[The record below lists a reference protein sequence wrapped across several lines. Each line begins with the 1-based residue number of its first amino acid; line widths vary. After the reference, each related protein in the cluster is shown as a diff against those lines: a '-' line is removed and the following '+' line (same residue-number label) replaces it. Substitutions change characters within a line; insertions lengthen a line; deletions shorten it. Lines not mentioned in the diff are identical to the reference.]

1 MSKIVCGIDCEVSD
15 PLLKT
20 AGYSWKYNEGYVL
33 NTALYFEEEDR
44 IEVIAGTHNKNCPF
58 CEEDRILQNRKIMGL
73 LMNPDVIL
81 VGANIIYDLGWLLYE
96 YGLSTYDVQCS
107 FIDVLQAESI
117 LDEFGIHTL
126 ESVSWKYLK
135 YGKTKDR
142 IEAWVKEHISAKG
155 DFRQHLKDA
164 PWELLEEYVKGD
176 AKNPVKVW
184 RKQLTLL
191 KEQDLVKRCKLEF
204 DCILPSLQMT
214 MYGLPIDVEQKKKNL
229 AFLTEAIEKL
239 HKEFL
244 DKYKLPNFR
253 VTATRDIASFC
264 DMRNIPYNHKITL
277 TGMNGAKFRNGEET
291 DRAYNKAK
299 RIVASFCLVKG
310 KPTAYVPKE
319 LAERTADLLTE
330 NGFMFNNSPNVDK
343 KFFES
348 KREAFPE
355 IGLIADWKLAV
366 GIQSKILGE
375 KYDRFLTKNFNGE
388 DCIKPQFK
396 ITDTVSFRYSSNSP
410 NCIAE
415 DTLLLTPQGY
425 KPLYCLKEGDSIYN
439 GNGDLTVIKHIW
451 YKGKRNC
458 LSLVSA
464 NGAELVCTPEHKQW
478 NGKDWIKAEELN
490 ETDII
495 EKRTDCLSLSKNVD
509 NTSDSRSVKSLPRN
523 CRKGA
528 ERRTLSRRE
537 NVSSNTAQGAYCT
550 GIYRPSFCEKVCRRI
565 YFRSTT
571 SLQRFMYQVQGFLKQ
586 RKELF
591 KEISYKRAESRA
603 TQSESSASKVQ
614 TKWSFWKTLCKLQ
627 RRMFRQERIYNSS
640 YKQPR
645 FSEEKFNAQSS
656 NSSSTGDFSRSS
668 AKRISGTPY
677 RPQSLKQQLGQLGSM
692 YAISSYK
699 VTSTAC
705 GVRRVYDIE
714 VESEDHSF
722 IANGFRTKNCQQV
735 PSKGGFTLHDGDKET
750 EISFPK
756 ITRALFKAS
765 KGCVFG
771 KIDYGQ
777 IEYRLICN
785 IACGKSGEEVREQYR
800 KNPHLDFHQYV
811 VDLTGLSRKY
821 AKNMSFGC
829 FSKDSLWLTNTGWVR
844 YNKVTE
850 ENVLDCNGL
859 KQKNKNFIFKDK
871 GLKFTLSNGVQF
883 TVNKEH
889 LFFDCEKAERYK
901 CTKKASEMKVG
912 DRVPVTLLR
921 AEGVSTMSKYHA
933 YLAGLY
939 VGDGCGCKSSVELL
953 AHCENT
959 DYVTQCLAESNFSF
973 SSRKEGKV
981 VRFCVHKEAR
991 TFFRAFGTRTG
1002 NKHIIDSIF
1011 RGTREIRLS
1020 FLAGLLDSDGTV
1032 KTDSIRFMGTN
1043 EKLLHEVALLCS
1055 TLGFDCGFNV
1065 CNRSKDGKPTEYT
1078 LLVYNT
1084 NGEVI
1089 PSVFRKPYFKQAE
1102 TDVRGWKLDRQ
1113 GEVLKEK
1120 RANRKLYKEEPQLY
1134 EYLIRNKRNCFV
1146 HNSFMPSDCWQR
1158 DFLPAEIVS
1167 IEEVEEADFVYLNT
1181 SSGEYNAM
1189 GIATHNC
1196 AFGMGLPSMAK
1207 NFGWTME
1214 HAEEIAE
1221 AYHSKMPFVAPT
1233 LALVG
1238 DVAKER
1244 GYIKTV
1250 YGSHARLHDKKKAY
1264 TMLNRYTQGSGGECL
1279 KCSIVQAYK
1288 EGVWRTL
1295 KVANTVHDELNMPYL
1310 EPTEEKM
1317 IALYRMAEIMRT
1329 SIPTLRIPLEAEI
1342 ELGDNWASTKEIKD
1356 WIELRE
1362 NNDSEWLNAS
1372 AELKQAVG
1380 ICEKLIKEGRVQSA

>member
-1 MSKIVCGIDCEVSD
+1 MPKIIVGLDCEVND
-15 PLLKT
+15 PLLKVS
-20 AGYSWKYNEGYVL
+20 GYSWKYNEGYIL

-44 IEVIAGTHNKNCPF
+44 LEVIAGTHNKNCPF
-58 CEEDRILQNRKIMGL
+58 CEEDRIFQNRKIMSL

-96 YGLSTYDVQCS
+96 YGLSTYNVQCS

-117 LDEFGIHTL
+117 LDEFGTHSL

-142 IEAWVKEHISAKG
+142 IEDWVKEHISSKG
-155 DFRQHLKDA
+155 DFRQYLKDA

-244 DKYKLPNFR
+244 DRYKLPNFR

-277 TGMNGAKFRNGEET
+277 TGMNGVKFRNGEET
-291 DRAYNKAK
+291 DHAYNKAK
-299 RIVASFCLVKG
+299 QIVASFCLVKG

-396 ITDTVSFRYSSNSP
+396 ITDTISFRYSSNMP
-410 NCIAE
+410 N
-415 DTLLLTPQGY
+415 G
-425 KPLYCLKEGDSIYN
+425 
-439 GNGDLTVIKHIW
+439 
-451 YKGKRNC
+451 
-458 LSLVSA
+458 
-464 NGAELVCTPEHKQW
+464 
-478 NGKDWIKAEELN
+478 
-490 ETDII
+490 
-495 EKRTDCLSLSKNVD
+495 
-509 NTSDSRSVKSLPRN
+509 
-523 CRKGA
+523 
-528 ERRTLSRRE
+528 
-537 NVSSNTAQGAYCT
+537 
-550 GIYRPSFCEKVCRRI
+550 
-565 YFRSTT
+565 
-571 SLQRFMYQVQGFLKQ
+571 
-586 RKELF
+586 
-591 KEISYKRAESRA
+591 
-603 TQSESSASKVQ
+603 
-614 TKWSFWKTLCKLQ
+614 
-627 RRMFRQERIYNSS
+627 
-640 YKQPR
+640 
-645 FSEEKFNAQSS
+645 
-656 NSSSTGDFSRSS
+656 
-668 AKRISGTPY
+668 
-677 RPQSLKQQLGQLGSM
+677 
-692 YAISSYK
+692 
-699 VTSTAC
+699 
-705 GVRRVYDIE
+705 
-714 VESEDHSF
+714 
-722 IANGFRTKNCQQV
+722 QQV
-735 PSKGGFTLHDGDKET
+735 PSKGGFTLHEEDKET

-821 AKNMSFGC
+821 AKNMSFG
-829 FSKDSLWLTNTGWVR
+829 
-844 YNKVTE
+844 
-850 ENVLDCNGL
+850 
-859 KQKNKNFIFKDK
+859 
-871 GLKFTLSNGVQF
+871 
-883 TVNKEH
+883 
-889 LFFDCEKAERYK
+889 
-901 CTKKASEMKVG
+901 
-912 DRVPVTLLR
+912 
-921 AEGVSTMSKYHA
+921 VS
-933 YLAGLY
+933 
-939 VGDGCGCKSSVELL
+939 
-953 AHCENT
+953 
-959 DYVTQCLAESNFSF
+959 
-973 SSRKEGKV
+973 
-981 VRFCVHKEAR
+981 
-991 TFFRAFGTRTG
+991 
-1002 NKHIIDSIF
+1002 
-1011 RGTREIRLS
+1011 
-1020 FLAGLLDSDGTV
+1020 
-1032 KTDSIRFMGTN
+1032 
-1043 EKLLHEVALLCS
+1043 
-1055 TLGFDCGFNV
+1055 
-1065 CNRSKDGKPTEYT
+1065 
-1078 LLVYNT
+1078 
-1084 NGEVI
+1084 
-1089 PSVFRKPYFKQAE
+1089 
-1102 TDVRGWKLDRQ
+1102 
-1113 GEVLKEK
+1113 
-1120 RANRKLYKEEPQLY
+1120 
-1134 EYLIRNKRNCFV
+1134 
-1146 HNSFMPSDCWQR
+1146 
-1158 DFLPAEIVS
+1158 
-1167 IEEVEEADFVYLNT
+1167 
-1181 SSGEYNAM
+1181 
-1189 GIATHNC
+1189 
-1196 AFGMGLPSMAK
+1196 FGMGLPSMAK

-1329 SIPTLRIPLEAEI
+1329 SIPTLKIPLEASP
-1342 ELGDNWASTKEIKD
+1342 ELGDNWASTKEIPA
-1356 WIELRE
+1356 WIESRD
-1362 NNDSEWLNAS
+1362 NNDEDWQKASE
-1372 AELKQAVG
+1372 ELKKAVN
-1380 ICEKLIKEGRVQSA
+1380 ICERLLKEGKVSV

>member
-1 MSKIVCGIDCEVSD
+1 M
-15 PLLKT
+15 
-20 AGYSWKYNEGYVL
+20 
-33 NTALYFEEEDR
+33 
-44 IEVIAGTHNKNCPF
+44 
-58 CEEDRILQNRKIMGL
+58 
-73 LMNPDVIL
+73 
-81 VGANIIYDLGWLLYE
+81 
-96 YGLSTYDVQCS
+96 
-107 FIDVLQAESI
+107 
-117 LDEFGIHTL
+117 
-126 ESVSWKYLK
+126 
-135 YGKTKDR
+135 
-142 IEAWVKEHISAKG
+142 
-155 DFRQHLKDA
+155 
-164 PWELLEEYVKGD
+164 
-176 AKNPVKVW
+176 
-184 RKQLTLL
+184 
-191 KEQDLVKRCKLEF
+191 
-204 DCILPSLQMT
+204 
-214 MYGLPIDVEQKKKNL
+214 
-229 AFLTEAIEKL
+229 
-239 HKEFL
+239 
-244 DKYKLPNFR
+244 
-253 VTATRDIASFC
+253 
-264 DMRNIPYNHKITL
+264 
-277 TGMNGAKFRNGEET
+277 
-291 DRAYNKAK
+291 
-299 RIVASFCLVKG
+299 
-310 KPTAYVPKE
+310 
-319 LAERTADLLTE
+319 
-330 NGFMFNNSPNVDK
+330 
-343 KFFES
+343 
-348 KREAFPE
+348 
-355 IGLIADWKLAV
+355 
-366 GIQSKILGE
+366 
-375 KYDRFLTKNFNGE
+375 TKNFNGE

-396 ITDTVSFRYSSNSP
+396 ITNTVSFRYSSNSP

-528 ERRTLSRRE
+528 ERRTLCRRE

-645 FSEEKFNAQSS
+645 VSEEKFNTQSS

-821 AKNMSFGC
+821 AKNMSFG
-829 FSKDSLWLTNTGWVR
+829 
-844 YNKVTE
+844 
-850 ENVLDCNGL
+850 
-859 KQKNKNFIFKDK
+859 
-871 GLKFTLSNGVQF
+871 
-883 TVNKEH
+883 
-889 LFFDCEKAERYK
+889 
-901 CTKKASEMKVG
+901 
-912 DRVPVTLLR
+912 
-921 AEGVSTMSKYHA
+921 VS
-933 YLAGLY
+933 
-939 VGDGCGCKSSVELL
+939 
-953 AHCENT
+953 
-959 DYVTQCLAESNFSF
+959 
-973 SSRKEGKV
+973 
-981 VRFCVHKEAR
+981 
-991 TFFRAFGTRTG
+991 
-1002 NKHIIDSIF
+1002 
-1011 RGTREIRLS
+1011 
-1020 FLAGLLDSDGTV
+1020 
-1032 KTDSIRFMGTN
+1032 
-1043 EKLLHEVALLCS
+1043 
-1055 TLGFDCGFNV
+1055 
-1065 CNRSKDGKPTEYT
+1065 
-1078 LLVYNT
+1078 
-1084 NGEVI
+1084 
-1089 PSVFRKPYFKQAE
+1089 
-1102 TDVRGWKLDRQ
+1102 
-1113 GEVLKEK
+1113 
-1120 RANRKLYKEEPQLY
+1120 
-1134 EYLIRNKRNCFV
+1134 
-1146 HNSFMPSDCWQR
+1146 
-1158 DFLPAEIVS
+1158 
-1167 IEEVEEADFVYLNT
+1167 
-1181 SSGEYNAM
+1181 
-1189 GIATHNC
+1189 
-1196 AFGMGLPSMAK
+1196 FGMGLPSMAK

-1329 SIPTLRIPLEAEI
+1329 CIPTLKIPLEAEI

-1362 NNDSEWLNAS
+1362 SNDSEWVNAS

>member
-1 MSKIVCGIDCEVSD
+1 MAKQIVGLDIETDD
-15 PLLKT
+15 PLLKVS
-20 AGYSWKYNEGYVL
+20 GYSWKYNEGYIL

-44 IEVIAGTHNKNCPF
+44 LEVIAGTHNKNCPF
-58 CEEDRILQNRKIMGL
+58 CEEDRIFQNRKIMGL

-117 LDEFGIHTL
+117 LDEFGMHSL

-142 IEAWVKEHISAKG
+142 IEDWVKEHISAKG

-277 TGMNGAKFRNGEET
+277 TGMNGVKFRNGEET
-291 DRAYNKAK
+291 DHAYNKAK
-299 RIVASFCLVKG
+299 QIVASFCLVKG

-396 ITDTVSFRYSSNSP
+396 ITDTISFRYSSNMP
-410 NCIAE
+410 N
-415 DTLLLTPQGY
+415 G
-425 KPLYCLKEGDSIYN
+425 
-439 GNGDLTVIKHIW
+439 
-451 YKGKRNC
+451 
-458 LSLVSA
+458 
-464 NGAELVCTPEHKQW
+464 
-478 NGKDWIKAEELN
+478 
-490 ETDII
+490 
-495 EKRTDCLSLSKNVD
+495 
-509 NTSDSRSVKSLPRN
+509 
-523 CRKGA
+523 
-528 ERRTLSRRE
+528 
-537 NVSSNTAQGAYCT
+537 
-550 GIYRPSFCEKVCRRI
+550 
-565 YFRSTT
+565 
-571 SLQRFMYQVQGFLKQ
+571 
-586 RKELF
+586 
-591 KEISYKRAESRA
+591 
-603 TQSESSASKVQ
+603 
-614 TKWSFWKTLCKLQ
+614 
-627 RRMFRQERIYNSS
+627 
-640 YKQPR
+640 
-645 FSEEKFNAQSS
+645 
-656 NSSSTGDFSRSS
+656 
-668 AKRISGTPY
+668 
-677 RPQSLKQQLGQLGSM
+677 
-692 YAISSYK
+692 
-699 VTSTAC
+699 
-705 GVRRVYDIE
+705 
-714 VESEDHSF
+714 
-722 IANGFRTKNCQQV
+722 QQV
-735 PSKGGFTLHDGDKET
+735 PSKGGFTLHEGDKET

-785 IACGKSGEEVREQYR
+785 IACGKSGEEVREKYR

-821 AKNMSFGC
+821 AKNMSFG
-829 FSKDSLWLTNTGWVR
+829 
-844 YNKVTE
+844 
-850 ENVLDCNGL
+850 
-859 KQKNKNFIFKDK
+859 
-871 GLKFTLSNGVQF
+871 
-883 TVNKEH
+883 
-889 LFFDCEKAERYK
+889 
-901 CTKKASEMKVG
+901 
-912 DRVPVTLLR
+912 
-921 AEGVSTMSKYHA
+921 VS
-933 YLAGLY
+933 
-939 VGDGCGCKSSVELL
+939 
-953 AHCENT
+953 
-959 DYVTQCLAESNFSF
+959 
-973 SSRKEGKV
+973 
-981 VRFCVHKEAR
+981 
-991 TFFRAFGTRTG
+991 
-1002 NKHIIDSIF
+1002 
-1011 RGTREIRLS
+1011 
-1020 FLAGLLDSDGTV
+1020 
-1032 KTDSIRFMGTN
+1032 
-1043 EKLLHEVALLCS
+1043 
-1055 TLGFDCGFNV
+1055 
-1065 CNRSKDGKPTEYT
+1065 
-1078 LLVYNT
+1078 
-1084 NGEVI
+1084 
-1089 PSVFRKPYFKQAE
+1089 
-1102 TDVRGWKLDRQ
+1102 
-1113 GEVLKEK
+1113 
-1120 RANRKLYKEEPQLY
+1120 
-1134 EYLIRNKRNCFV
+1134 
-1146 HNSFMPSDCWQR
+1146 
-1158 DFLPAEIVS
+1158 
-1167 IEEVEEADFVYLNT
+1167 
-1181 SSGEYNAM
+1181 
-1189 GIATHNC
+1189 
-1196 AFGMGLPSMAK
+1196 FGMGLPSMAK

-1329 SIPTLRIPLEAEI
+1329 SIPTLKIPLEASP
-1342 ELGDNWASTKEIKD
+1342 ELGDNWASTKEIPA
-1356 WIELRE
+1356 WIESRD
-1362 NNDSEWLNAS
+1362 NNDEDWQKAS
-1372 AELKQAVG
+1372 DELKKAVN
-1380 ICEKLIKEGRVQSA
+1380 ICEKLLLEKRVNIQ